1 MKKNAIILC
10 LIIHGIVAVAQNNTT
25 KTNSRQLDGDIS
37 MHSTP
42 LTFIRIKEEWYIA
55 EKVKELSHGDID
67 TLNDSLNNEM
77 AKRVFVARIE
87 LIRAEHDNPLGKLT
101 DDIKCI
107 ITNFDIITHNKYK
120 IRKDHSFA
128 GEIEIWYDS
137 QSIENYESWFANNS
151 SQLRYDN
158 FTGYLYVPQ

>member
-10 LIIHGIVAVAQNNTT
+10 LITHSILAAAQINTA
-25 KTNSRQLDGDIS
+25 KTNSQQLGGNIS
-37 MHSTP
+37 MHSTS
-42 LTFIRIKEEWYIA
+42 LTFIRMNEDWYIA
-55 EKVKELSHGDID
+55 EKIRELSHGVFDP
-67 TLNDSLNNEM
+67 LNDSLNNEM

-87 LIRAEHDNPLGKLT
+87 LIRAEHDDPLGKLT

-107 ITNFDIITHNKYK
+107 ITNFDIITHNKYR

-137 QSIENYESWFANNS
+137 HGIENYERWFANNS
-151 SQLRYDN
+151 NQLRYDN

>member
-1 MKKNAIILC
+1 MKKTAIILC
-10 LIIHGIVAVAQNNTT
+10 LITLSIVALAQSDTA
-25 KTNSRQLDGDIS
+25 KTNSRQWGGNIS

-42 LTFIRIKEEWYIA
+42 LTFIRINEDWYIA
-55 EKVKELSHGDID
+55 EKVRELSHGGID

-87 LIRAEHDNPLGKLT
+87 LIRAEHDDPLGKLT

-107 ITNFDIITHNKYK
+107 ITNFDIITQNKYR

-137 QSIENYESWFANNS
+137 QSIENYERWFANNS
-151 SQLRYDN
+151 NQLRYDN
-158 FTGYLYVPQ
+158 ITGYLYIPQ